1 MITSG
6 KLTLFLFVLFSL
18 MYVNNVE
25 GSTDNDR
32 ESVDM
37 LLSRLDSMIS
47 MQDEYTALKLAHI
60 DEVKKKGKNVRTID
74 ERYWWNRRMYDEYYV
89 FSADSAMIYV
99 DDNLR
104 IARQTGDRDR
114 EVEWKINRSFL
125 LAVMGLIKDADE
137 ELSSIDLG
145 ELPKNLVA
153 DYYSQLS
160 YLYSHLNQLSGE
172 RSGRIDYGRMSVV
185 YEDST
190 ISRIPKSDPQYF
202 WHKAQASI
210 GNAKQRKQVIGE
222 LKAKVD
228 ASALDNRQDAM
239 NAYVLAR
246 MYEAENDETNRV
258 RYLAKSGM
266 ADVAIANRDI
276 ASLEELAGI
285 LMEKGDIERAYRYIN
300 YCQQQALTYPNH
312 VRASTLAKTEA
323 KVHKIYVER
332 LRKQESL
339 LKILLIVLCVVVIL
353 LTLFAIYALK
363 SRKNLLESRTA
374 LQTMNEDLNKNIAE
388 LSSARKEGEETM
400 QKLREAND
408 RIKDINEALKEAN
421 YVKEE
426 CIGATFALSSGYID
440 RLTDFRKT
448 VSRLVRSNSWKELRE
463 LVTGTALSHEDLK
476 DLYSSFD
483 TLFLS
488 IYPDFVKDFNSL
500 LREEEKISVKPGE
513 LNTELR
519 IYALVRL
526 GITDSVKIAGVLH
539 CSPQTVYNYRLKMRN
554 KAAVPRENFADLVKS
569 LGKTGHNTI

>member
-6 KLTLFLFVLFSL
+6 KLTLFLFVLFSF
-18 MYVNNVE
+18 MFVNNVE

>member
-6 KLTLFLFVLFSL
+6 KLTLFLFVLFSF
-18 MYVNNVE
+18 MFVNNVE

-137 ELSSIDLG
+137 ELSSIDLE

>member
-6 KLTLFLFVLFSL
+6 KLTLFLFVLFSF
-18 MYVNNVE
+18 MFVKNVE

-137 ELSSIDLG
+137 ELSSIDLE

-539 CSPQTVYNYRLKMRN
+539 CSPQTVYNYRLKLRN
-554 KAAVPRENFADLVKS
+554 MAAVQRENFADLVKS

>member
-172 RSGRIDYGRMSVV
+172 RSGRINYGRMSVV

-400 QKLREAND
+400 QKLREANE

>member
-6 KLTLFLFVLFSL
+6 KLTLFLFVLFSF
-18 MYVNNVE
+18 MFVNNVE

-137 ELSSIDLG
+137 ELSSIDLE

-400 QKLREAND
+400 QKLREANE

>member
-6 KLTLFLFVLFSL
+6 KLTLFLFVLFSF
-18 MYVNNVE
+18 MFVNNVE

-400 QKLREAND
+400 QKLREANE

>member
-6 KLTLFLFVLFSL
+6 KLTLFLFVLFSF
-18 MYVNNVE
+18 MFVNNVE

-258 RYLAKSGM
+258 RYLTKSGM

-400 QKLREAND
+400 QKLREANE

>member
-137 ELSSIDLG
+137 ELSSIDLE

-400 QKLREAND
+400 QKLREANE

>member
-400 QKLREAND
+400 QKLREANE